1 MLTKKIYGLI
11 GKNIEYSFSK
21 NYFNNKFERSRIR
34 DTEYKNFDLNDISEF
49 EKIDLSN
56 IVGFNVTIP
65 YKEDIITFIDKVS
78 DDALKIGAVNT
89 IKISNNKLIGFNTD
103 HIGFSKSLNGKKFK
117 NALVFGSGGA
127 SKAIKYSLNN
137 LGINFN
143 IVSRKKT
150 PGLISYE
157 NLDKEIMDSDLIIN
171 TTPLGTFP
179 NIDKK
184 IDIPYHLINKDHTC
198 YDLVYNPNKSSFL
211 SKCEIQGASIK
222 NGLEML
228 KLQAEAS
235 WDIWNS

>member
-11 GKNIEYSFSK
+11 GKNIEYSFSR
-21 NYFNNKFERSRIR
+21 NYFNNKFKKLKIS
-34 DTEYKNFDLNDISEF
+34 DAEYKNFDLSDISEF

-56 IVGFNVTIP
+56 VLGFNVTIP
-65 YKEDIITFIDKVS
+65 FKQDIITVIDKVS
-78 DDALKIGAVNT
+78 EDALKIGAVNT

-103 HIGFSKSLNGKKFK
+103 HIGFSKSLNGKKFE

-127 SKAIKYSLNN
+127 SKAIKFSLNN
-137 LGINFN
+137 LGIKFN
-143 IVSRKKT
+143 IVSRKKN
-150 PGLISYE
+150 PDLISYD
-157 NLDKEIMDSDLIIN
+157 NLDKEIINSDLLIN

-184 IDIPYHLINKDHTC
+184 INIPYHLINKDHTC

-228 KLQAEAS
+228 ELQAEAS
-235 WDIWNS
+235 WNIWNS

>member
-11 GKNIEYSFSK
+11 GKNIEYSFSR
-21 NYFNNKFERSRIR
+21 NYFNNKFKKLKIS
-34 DTEYKNFDLNDISEF
+34 DAEYKNFDLSDISEF

-56 IVGFNVTIP
+56 VLGFNVTIP
-65 YKEDIITFIDKVS
+65 FKQDIITVIDKVS
-78 DDALKIGAVNT
+78 EDALKIGAVNT

-103 HIGFSKSLNGKKFK
+103 HIGFSKSLNGKKFE

-127 SKAIKYSLNN
+127 SKAIKFSLNN
-137 LGINFN
+137 LGIKFN
-143 IVSRKKT
+143 IVSRKKN
-150 PGLISYE
+150 PDLISYE
-157 NLDKEIMDSDLIIN
+157 NLDKEIINSDLLIN

-184 IDIPYHLINKDHTC
+184 INIPYHLINKDHTC

-228 KLQAEAS
+228 ELQAEAS
-235 WDIWNS
+235 WNIWNS